1 MSQNLREQFLAIARN
16 EITRPGIENL
26 LKHLEGTDFFEA
38 PASTKYHGCYEGGLV
53 QHCIDVYNALHDELA
68 FIYGDN
74 YLAMYSEETIAIV
87 SLFHDLCKV
96 GRYAAGTRN
105 VKDPVTKQW
114 HEEPTYF
121 YNQEAFEMGHGAAS
135 VFMVQKFIDLE
146 DFEAQAIFWHMGAY
160 DISNYMSLN
169 GLGSAYERNTL
180 AFALHRADMMATYVT
195 DNEHF
200 KNAPEADYEDD
211 VVEDSGYE
219 DDNVEEVENIVDDV
233 PEEDVVED
241 APEEEFEDINDTDDV
256 QFNAADYD
264 DWSIDDIKAEIEEWG
279 GEPKKR
285 AKRSELLKQL
295 ERLMTQQ
302 DDDAPPFD

>member
-1 MSQNLREQFLAIARN
+1 MSQNLREQFLSIARHD
-16 EITRPGIENL
+16 IHRQGIDEL
-26 LKHLEGTDFFEA
+26 LKWLEESDFFEA
-38 PASTKYHGCYEGGLV
+38 PASTRYHGCYEGGLV

-74 YLAMYSEETIAIV
+74 YMAMYDEESIAIV

-96 GRYAAGTRN
+96 GRYKAGTRN

-121 YNQEAFEMGHGAAS
+121 YNEEAFEMGHGAAS
-135 VFMVQKFIDLE
+135 VYAVQKFMPLE

-195 DNEHF
+195 DNKYFKEAPLPEAEDNEQEPVEHEARPARQE
-200 KNAPEADYEDD
+200 KQPEPVEPEHEEPADNEADFNPADYED
-211 VVEDSGYE
+211 
-219 DDNVEEVENIVDDV
+219 
-233 PEEDVVED
+233 
-241 APEEEFEDINDTDDV
+241 
-256 QFNAADYD
+256 
-264 DWSIDDIKAEIEEWG
+264 WSIEDLKAEIVEWG

-285 AKRSELLKQL
+285 AKKSELINQL
-295 ERLMTQQ
+295 GKLMQA
-302 DDDAPPFD
+302 DEEHEDLPFN

>member
-1 MSQNLREQFLAIARN
+1 MSQNLKEQFLAIARN
-16 EITRPGIENL
+16 EIKRPGIENL
-26 LKHLEGTDFFEA
+26 LKYLEETDFFEA

-53 QHCIDVYNALHDELA
+53 QHSIDVYNALHDELA
-68 FIYGDN
+68 FIFGNN
-74 YLAMYSEETIAIV
+74 YLAGYSEETIAIV

-96 GRYAAGTRN
+96 GKYVAGTRN

-121 YNQEAFEMGHGAAS
+121 YNENCLEMGHGAAS
-135 VFMVQKFIDLE
+135 VYTVQKFIELE

-195 DNEHF
+195 DNKFF
-200 KNAPEADYEDD
+200 KEIPAVDTVEEE
-211 VVEDSGYE
+211 VVETE
-219 DDNVEEVENIVDDV
+219 DMTDAVDEDFEEEAPANNGG
-233 PEEDVVED
+233 EDVV
-241 APEEEFEDINDTDDV
+241 
-256 QFNAADYD
+256 FNASDYD

-295 ERLMTQQ
+295 ESLMTGQGVE
-302 DDDAPPFD
+302 DDIPY

>member
-1 MSQNLREQFLAIARN
+1 MSQNLKEQFLAIARN
-16 EITRPGIENL
+16 DITRPGIENL
-26 LKHLEGTDFFEA
+26 LNYLVQTDFFDA
-38 PASTKYHGCYEGGLV
+38 PASTKYHGCYAGGLV
-53 QHCIDVYNALHDELA
+53 QHSIDVYNALHDELA
-68 FIYGDN
+68 FIYGEN
-74 YLAMYSEETIAIV
+74 YLQMYSYETIAIV
-87 SLFHDLCKV
+87 SLFHDLCKID
-96 GRYAAGTRN
+96 RYVAGTRN

-121 YNQEAFEMGHGAAS
+121 YNENCLEMGHGAAS
-135 VFMVQKFIDLE
+135 VFTVQKFIELE

-195 DNEHF
+195 DNKFF
-200 KNAPEADYEDD
+200 KEAPAMEDSADEDYEEDIND
-211 VVEDSGYE
+211 VND
-219 DDNVEEVENIVDDV
+219 VDDV
-233 PEEDVVED
+233 EEDVVEEDVTDD
-241 APEEEFEDINDTDDV
+241 ADEQFEDINDTEEV
-256 QFNAADYD
+256 VFNAADYD

-302 DDDAPPFD
+302 DEDAPPFD

>member
-1 MSQNLREQFLAIARN
+1 MSQNLREQFLSIARHD
-16 EITRPGIENL
+16 IHRQGIDEL
-26 LKHLEGTDFFEA
+26 LKWLEESDFFEA
-38 PASTKYHGCYEGGLV
+38 PASTRYHGCYEGGLV

-74 YLAMYSEETIAIV
+74 YMAMYDEESIAIV

-96 GRYAAGTRN
+96 GRYKAGTRN

-121 YNQEAFEMGHGAAS
+121 YNEEAFEMGHGAAS
-135 VFMVQKFIDLE
+135 VYAVQKFMPLE

-195 DNEHF
+195 DNKYFKEAPLPEAEDNEQEVVEHEARSARQE
-200 KNAPEADYEDD
+200 KQPEPVEPEHEEPADNEADFNPADYED
-211 VVEDSGYE
+211 
-219 DDNVEEVENIVDDV
+219 
-233 PEEDVVED
+233 
-241 APEEEFEDINDTDDV
+241 
-256 QFNAADYD
+256 
-264 DWSIDDIKAEIEEWG
+264 WSIEDLKAEIVEWG

-285 AKRSELLKQL
+285 AKKSELINQL
-295 ERLMTQQ
+295 GKLMQA
-302 DDDAPPFD
+302 DEEHEDLSFK

>member
-96 GRYAAGTRN
+96 GRYTAGTRN

-121 YNQEAFEMGHGAAS
+121 YNQEAFEMGHGSAS

-160 DISNYMSLN
+160 DISNYMNLN

-200 KNAPEADYEDD
+200 KNAPEADYAEDE
-211 VVEDSGYE
+211 VEEDGYE
-219 DDNVEEVENIVDDV
+219 EDNVEEVENIVDDV
-233 PEEDVVED
+233 PEEDVVEE

>member
-16 EITRPGIENL
+16 DIHRQGIDNL
-26 LKHLEGTDFFEA
+26 LKYLEESDFFVA

-74 YLAMYSEETIAIV
+74 YLAVYSEETIAIV
-87 SLFHDLCKV
+87 SLFHDLCKI
-96 GRYAAGTRN
+96 GRYVAGTRN

-121 YNQEAFEMGHGAAS
+121 YNDQAMEMGHGAAS
-135 VFMVQKFIDLE
+135 VYTVQKFIDLD

-169 GLGSAYERNTL
+169 GLGSAYEKNTL

-200 KNAPEADYEDD
+200 KEAPAFEADD
-211 VVEDSGYE
+211 VEDNE
-219 DDNVEEVENIVDDV
+219 PMDEEVADAEEVIDDAQDGEV
-233 PEEDVVED
+233 EDVEDVED
-241 APEEEFEDINDTDDV
+241 EEEADGDESE
-256 QFNAADYD
+256 FNAADYD
-264 DWSIDDIKAEIEEWG
+264 DWSIEDIKAEIEEWG

-295 ERLMTQQ
+295 EKLMTSGA
-302 DDDAPPFD
+302 DDDIPF